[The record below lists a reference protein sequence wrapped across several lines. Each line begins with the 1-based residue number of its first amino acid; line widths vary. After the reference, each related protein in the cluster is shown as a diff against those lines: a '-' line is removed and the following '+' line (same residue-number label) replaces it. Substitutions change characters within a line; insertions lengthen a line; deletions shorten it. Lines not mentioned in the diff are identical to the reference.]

1 MQEFERA
8 TGKFARTA
16 VEEAVTRGEEVNPQ
30 PETRDQLGLRGH
42 DYQRTV
48 RQFVAPA
55 SGVALFTKTG
65 RCVILGKG

>member
-48 RQFVAPA
+48 R
-55 SGVALFTKTG
+55 
-65 RCVILGKG
+65 